1 MRGGCL
7 TFSEEVD
14 YLVKTEAQLKGTSIK
29 TAEARIAERLG
40 VAPSTVQRW
49 RYRKRVD
56 CFKPRSKTPN
66 DVSVEKSVRR
76 SYLRR
81 HKQKVFHKLSRE
93 PPTLHFVCS
102 PGGGAFSVYMFLR
115 YALAQRTEKIDVK
128 MTMFCRKEKDG
139 SFKAETWWNHWC
151 HQHELKQKLG
161 FPKGWRPVFLYS
173 DSTCEFK
180 QTQHDTCVYILA
192 GGERAQLVDS
202 YLNSY
207 RSGKQTLLVAEE
219 DLVKLE
225 NGSFVFNS
233 IIAGGET
240 TEPNTTGV
248 DTNEALLAIETA
260 NGSTFSSAITDG
272 LEVVYS
278 KYKREWT
285 CTFGWRP
292 TFSFDDSDVSR
303 LHVELSPLISNK
315 ELKTPEDEFRPE
327 DAHAEYFKTHL
338 NKFRDW
344 KKSMRMR
351 LVGISERRKKQIE
364 ERVPDAK
371 KIFSDKAKD
380 RSKFFPISSFVF
392 SSDKP
397 PSTTTDEVYWLT
409 WDPRNLG
416 RSTQQLSLA
425 LSSLGS
431 NQSIV
436 LTNFNVEENEPGDY
450 NFVFLSS
457 LEKIQERRGDN
468 IWSNG
473 LKHISAQPIFT
484 NQLISYVR
492 KFDSI
497 RISEVGLNG
506 PSLKQILE
514 SVINIE
520 TLTAIKLTGKSYFL
534 GEIPAKISFDQH
546 HEAFARGVF
555 SLGKKECDGKER
567 AQNLKFEQLHES
579 PFQQERIARYLIWLE
594 TPNSGSPDHT
604 SPLPGN
610 RWCTLDR
617 NGQLI
622 RVWDEFSNI
631 TLEMLLYLSMEC
643 LRDANG
649 NTNRLL
655 LPEKNGKNINH
666 TAYSQQDPELWG
678 STITQQGDI
687 FHYFADAKALDKA
700 TSREHLEE
708 ISIESL
714 FSKYAWET
722 LEGPVPTVA
731 LSLFGTTPSSS
742 QKVPYLYNWC
752 DETEHPSLCELTRGI
767 DLANFGNYLMKFVAK
782 NPEKT
787 GSYQGSM
794 KKTRLIVNFPRVISP
809 NSQPAK
815 NQTHLEF
822 FRGNSENYLSSK
834 SQHGEPTS
842 QAEDR
847 TYSGVFYSNQHPQ
860 KAFHFYDEPIEQCVM
875 WALEVLELQDI
886 FSAEFEANGTSGSQ
900 NKGLNFIGMDGIVC
914 RKISVSEFLR
924 LVDLQRLEKYLT
936 SDDNP
941 STYAEYKEKT
951 GLMAGWPEVKLA
963 HITAVRRQNRLEN
976 VRKSMP
982 SFPILKQISIVPIDN
997 KNKNP
1002 YLKYLNTT
1010 KGQVSSS
1017 WVKGEREEIVRI
1029 VNKEMP
1035 SQSADLGTAIAILNR
1050 LSSLDLN
1057 TSDFEWRVK
1066 ITDFQDNFNAF
1077 SSMVKK
1083 LQSSLLDAMFAMHQM
1098 AENRPMQKT
1107 STKHGKPLTLQRKVM
1122 KLYKE
1127 AITEMKKSG
1136 STIDWIDFL
1145 TVFRNYTSDLIFSS
1159 SFEERYLRYMKLK
1172 AKRSSQ
1178 SSQSDE

>member
-1 MRGGCL
+1 L
-7 TFSEEVD
+7 TFGEEVD
-14 YLVKTEAQLKGTSIK
+14 DLVKTEAQLKGTSIK
-29 TAEARIAERLG
+29 TAEARIAKRLG
-40 VAPSTVQRW
+40 VVPSTVQRW

-56 CFKPRSKTPN
+56 SFKPRSKTLRG
-66 DVSVEKSVRR
+66 VSVENSVRR
-76 SYLRR
+76 AYLRLQ
-81 HKQKVFHKLSRE
+81 KLKVFHKPSRKL
-93 PPTLHFVCS
+93 PTLHIVCS
-102 PGGGAFSVYMFLR
+102 PGGGAFSAYMFLR

-139 SFKAETWWNHWC
+139 SFKAETWWNHWV

-161 FPKGWRPVFLYS
+161 FPEGWRPVFLYS

-180 QTQHDTCVYILA
+180 QTQHDTYVYILA

-233 IIAGGET
+233 VITGGET
-240 TEPNTTGV
+240 TEPNIIGV
-248 DTNEALLAIETA
+248 DTDEALFAIETA
-260 NGSTFSSAITDG
+260 TGSTFSSAITDG
-272 LEVVYS
+272 LEVVHS
-278 KYKREWT
+278 RGGRNWT
-285 CTFGWRP
+285 CTFGWNP
-292 TFSFDDSDVSR
+292 TFSFDDRDVSR
-303 LHVELSPLISNK
+303 LHVVLSPLISNM
-315 ELKTPEDEFRPE
+315 ELKTPKDKFRNV
-327 DAHAEYFKTHL
+327 DAIVEYFKTHL

-344 KKSMRMR
+344 KKSMRIR
-351 LVGISERRKKQIE
+351 LAGIPEGRKDQIE
-364 ERVPDAK
+364 ARVPDAK
-371 KIFSDKAKD
+371 KILSDKAKD
-380 RSKFFPISSFVF
+380 RSKFFPLSSFVF
-392 SSDKP
+392 RSDKHLP
-397 PSTTTDEVYWLT
+397 TTMDEVYWLT
-409 WDPRNLG
+409 WDPRNIG

-425 LSSLGS
+425 LSSLNS

-436 LTNFNVEENEPGDY
+436 LTNFNDEENKSGDY
-450 NFVFLSS
+450 NSAFLSS
-457 LEKIQERRGDN
+457 LTKKQERQGNN
-468 IWSNG
+468 IWSKG
-473 LKHISAQPIFT
+473 LKHISAKSILT
-484 NQLISYVR
+484 NELISYVR
-492 KFDSI
+492 KFESI

-514 SVINIE
+514 SVINTE

-534 GEIPAKISFDQH
+534 DEIPAKISFDQH

-555 SLGKKECDGKER
+555 SLSTEYATEKLRFER
-567 AQNLKFEQLHES
+567 LHES

-594 TPNSGSPDHT
+594 TPNSGSPGHT

-622 RVWDEFSNI
+622 RVWDEFSTL

-649 NTNRLL
+649 ETNRLL
-655 LPEKNGKNINH
+655 LPEKIGKQFNH
-666 TAYSQQDPELWG
+666 NAYSQQDPELWG
-678 STITQQGDI
+678 STITQQGDVS
-687 FHYFADAKALDKA
+687 HYVADAKALDSLTA
-700 TSREHLEE
+700 REHLEE
-708 ISIESL
+708 FSIESL
-714 FSKYAWET
+714 LSKYAWET

-752 DETEHPSLCELTRGI
+752 DETEYPSLCELTRGI

-782 NPEKT
+782 NPEEI
-787 GSYQGSM
+787 GSYQESM
-794 KKTRLIVNFPRVISP
+794 KKERLIVKFPRVTSP
-809 NSQPAK
+809 NFQPAK

-822 FRGNSENYLSSK
+822 FRENSENYLSST

-860 KAFHFYDEPIEQCVM
+860 EAFHFYDEPIEQCAI
-875 WALEVLELQDI
+875 WALEVLELQDL
-886 FSAEFEANGTSGSQ
+886 FSAEFDANDTPGSQ

-936 SDDNP
+936 SDDNL

-963 HITAVRRQNRLEN
+963 HITAVRRQKLLEH
-976 VRKSMP
+976 VRKFMP
-982 SFPILKQISIVPIDN
+982 SVPILKQISIVPIDN

-1002 YLKYLNTT
+1002 YFNYLSLT
-1010 KGQVSSS
+1010 KGRVSSS
-1017 WVKGEREEIVRI
+1017 SVKGDREEIVRI
-1029 VNKEMP
+1029 VNKEMR
-1035 SQSADLGTAIAILNR
+1035 SQSADLGTAIAMLNR

-1057 TSDFEWRVK
+1057 TSDFEWSVK
-1066 ITDFQDNFNAF
+1066 ITDLQDNFNAF
-1077 SSMVKK
+1077 SNMVKK
-1083 LQSSLLDAMFAMHQM
+1083 VQSSLLDAMFAVHQM

-1107 STKHGKPLTLQRKVM
+1107 STKDGKYLKHHHKVI
-1122 KLYKE
+1122 KLYRE
-1127 AITEMKKSG
+1127 AQTEMKKSG
-1136 STIDWIDFL
+1136 STINWSDFL
-1145 TVFRNYTSDLIFSS
+1145 TVFGNYSSDSIFSS
-1159 SFEERYLRYMKLK
+1159 SVEKRYSRYMQLK

-1178 SSQSDE
+1178 SSQSDA

>member
-56 CFKPRSKTPN
+56 SFKPRSKTPSG
-66 DVSVEKSVRR
+66 VSVEKSVRR
-76 SYLRR
+76 SYLRLQ
-81 HKQKVFHKLSRE
+81 KQKVFHK
-93 PPTLHFVCS
+93 PPRKLPPLHFVCS

-115 YALAQRTEKIDVK
+115 YALAQRTEKADVK

-139 SFKAETWWNHWC
+139 SFKAETWWNHWV

-161 FPKGWRPVFLYS
+161 FPEGWRPVFLYS

-180 QTQHDTCVYILA
+180 QTQHDTYVYILA
-192 GGERAQLVDS
+192 GGERAQLIDS

-207 RSGKQTLLVAEE
+207 KSGKQTLLVTEE
-219 DLVKLE
+219 DLAKLE

-233 IIAGGET
+233 LIAGGET
-240 TEPNTTGV
+240 TESRLTGV
-248 DTNEALLAIETA
+248 DTDEALLAIETA

-272 LEVVYS
+272 LEVVHS
-278 KYKREWT
+278 RRERNWT
-285 CTFGWRP
+285 CTFGWNP
-292 TFSFDDSDVSR
+292 TFSFDYRDVSR
-303 LHVELSPLISNK
+303 LHVELSPLIFNK
-315 ELKTPEDEFRPE
+315 ELKTPEDKFTPK

-351 LVGISERRKKQIE
+351 LAGISKGKKEQIE
-364 ERVPDAK
+364 RRVPDAK

-380 RSKFFPISSFVF
+380 RSKFFPLSSFVF
-392 SSDKP
+392 RSDKT

-409 WDPRNLG
+409 WDPRNFG

-436 LTNFNVEENEPGDY
+436 LTNFNVEENKPGDY
-450 NFVFLSS
+450 ISVFLSS
-457 LEKIQERRGDN
+457 LEKIQESRGDN
-468 IWSNG
+468 IWSKG

-484 NQLISYVR
+484 NELISYFK

-514 SVINIE
+514 LVINIE

-534 GEIPAKISFDQH
+534 GEIPAEISFDQH

-555 SLGKKECDGKER
+555 SLSTELAKEKLRFER
-567 AQNLKFEQLHES
+567 LHES

-622 RVWDEFSNI
+622 RVWDEFSNN
-631 TLEMLLYLSMEC
+631 TLEMLLFLSMEY
-643 LRDANG
+643 LRDASG
-649 NTNRLL
+649 ESNRLL
-655 LPEKNGKNINH
+655 LPEKNGTAINH
-666 TAYSQQDPELWG
+666 NAYSQQNPELWG

-687 FHYFADAKALDKA
+687 FHYFADAKALDKE

-752 DETEHPSLCELTRGI
+752 DETEYPSLCELTRGI

-782 NPEKT
+782 NPEEI
-787 GSYQGSM
+787 GSYQESM
-794 KKTRLIVNFPRVISP
+794 EKERLIVKFPQITSP
-809 NSQPAK
+809 NFQPAK

-822 FRGNSENYLSSK
+822 FRENSENYLSSK
-834 SQHGEPTS
+834 SQRGEPMS
-842 QAEDR
+842 QAEHR
-847 TYSGVFYSNQHPQ
+847 TYSGVFYANQNPQ
-860 KAFHFYDEPIEQCVM
+860 EAFHFYDEPIEQCTI
-875 WALEVLELQDI
+875 WALEVLELQDL
-886 FSAEFEANGTSGSQ
+886 FSVEFDAGDTPGSQ

-914 RKISVSEFLR
+914 RKVSVSEFLR

-936 SDDNP
+936 CDDNL
-941 STYAEYKEKT
+941 STYAEYKQKT

-963 HITAVRRQNRLEN
+963 HITAVRRQKQLEH

-982 SFPILKQISIVPIDN
+982 SVPILKQISIVPIYN

-1002 YLKYLNTT
+1002 YFNYLRRT
-1010 KGQVSSS
+1010 KGRVSSS
-1017 WVKGEREEIVRI
+1017 SVKGDREEIVRI
-1029 VNKEMP
+1029 MNKEIR
-1035 SQSADLGTAIAILNR
+1035 SQSADLGTAIAMLNR

-1057 TSDFEWRVK
+1057 TSDFEWSLK
-1066 ITDFQDNFNAF
+1066 ITDFEDNFNAF
-1077 SSMVKK
+1077 SSMVKTV
-1083 LQSSLLDAMFAMHQM
+1083 QSSLLDTMFAVHQM

-1107 STKHGKPLTLQRKVM
+1107 STKDAKDVNHQKKVN
-1122 KLYKE
+1122 KLYDE
-1127 AITEMKKSG
+1127 AKTEMEKSG
-1136 STIDWIDFL
+1136 STIKWGDFL
-1145 TVFRNYTSDLIFSS
+1145 TVFGNYSSDLIFSTS
-1159 SFEERYLRYMKLK
+1159 PKKRYLRYIELK

-1178 SSQSDE
+1178 SSQSDV